1 MPLLTLLGQSAG
13 GPATHTLGGT
23 SQLSGFGSSG
33 GLNVVTPAG
42 PGSPPVTG
50 NEGGARAWSD
60 QAARRKRRQRIM
72 DDDAEFMEMAQQA
85 LPEMMKYWNK
95 AS

>member
-1 MPLLTLLGQSAG
+1 
-13 GPATHTLGGT
+13 
-23 SQLSGFGSSG
+23 
-33 GLNVVTPAG
+33 
-42 PGSPPVTG
+42 
-50 NEGGARAWSD
+50 
-60 QAARRKRRQRIM
+60 M